1 MRETHDPSGPGVV
14 LDYFAGRR
22 TPRTDGRA
30 LPWWD
35 ESLFHIV
42 GTMALVLL
50 ILPVIVVTLSAVT
63 WLLLQL

>member
-1 MRETHDPSGPGVV
+1 MRETEDQVGRENLV
-14 LDYFAGRR
+14 LDYFGRR
-22 TPRTDGRA
+22 VESRA

-50 ILPVIVVTLSAVT
+50 ILPVIVVTMSVLT

>member
-1 MRETHDPSGPGVV
+1 MREAADKADRNVEV
-14 LDYFAGRR
+14 LDYFVRRR
-22 TPRTDGRA
+22 TQRHA

-50 ILPVIVVTLSAVT
+50 ILPMVVVTMSVLT
-63 WLLLQL
+63 WLVLQL

>member
-1 MRETHDPSGPGVV
+1 MRESTDQLGHGVV
-14 LDYFAGRR
+14 LDYFGGRPRR
-22 TPRTDGRA
+22 TETHA

-35 ESLFHIV
+35 ESLFHIA

-50 ILPVIVVTLSAVT
+50 ILPVIVVTMSVLT

>member
-1 MRETHDPSGPGVV
+1 MRETANQGRSVQV
-14 LDYFAGRR
+14 LDYFVRR
-22 TPRTDGRA
+22 RARRHA

-50 ILPVIVVTLSAVT
+50 ILPVVVVTMSVLT
-63 WLLLQL
+63 WMLLQL

>member
-1 MRETHDPSGPGVV
+1 MSETADQADRSARV
-14 LDYFAGRR
+14 LDYFARHR
-22 TPRTDGRA
+22 TPRHA

-42 GTMALVLL
+42 GTMALVLV
-50 ILPVIVVTLSAVT
+50 ILPVVVVTMSVLT

>member
-1 MRETHDPSGPGVV
+1 MRETEDQLGRGGVV
-14 LDYFAGRR
+14 LDYFGRR
-22 TPRTDGRA
+22 VAERHA

-50 ILPVIVVTLSAVT
+50 ILPLVVVTMSVLT
-63 WLLLQL
+63 WLLLQM